1 MRLLLDTHTALWM
14 AEGSPKLGRRA
25 RQACVDAL
33 ARNELVVPSIVFF
46 EVGLLLR
53 RGKLRPSVTLRDW
66 HAGMRSLGI
75 RELPLSADVAI
86 RAGEIDNLTDD
97 PIDRLIVATAL
108 VEDALLLTADGSL
121 LEWPGQLRRQDA
133 QR

>member
-1 MRLLLDTHTALWM
+1 MTLLLDTHTALWM
-14 AEGSPKLGRRA
+14 AEGSERLGRKA

-33 ARNELVVPSIVFF
+33 ARNELAVPSIVFF
-46 EVGLLLR
+46 EVGFLSS
-53 RGKLRPSVTLRDW
+53 RGKLRPLVALRDW

-75 RELPLSADVAI
+75 RELPLSVEIAI
-86 RAGEIDNLTDD
+86 RASEIGNLTGD

-108 VEDALLLTADGSL
+108 VEDAVLLTADGSL
-121 LEWPGQLRRQDA
+121 LAWPGEVRRQDA